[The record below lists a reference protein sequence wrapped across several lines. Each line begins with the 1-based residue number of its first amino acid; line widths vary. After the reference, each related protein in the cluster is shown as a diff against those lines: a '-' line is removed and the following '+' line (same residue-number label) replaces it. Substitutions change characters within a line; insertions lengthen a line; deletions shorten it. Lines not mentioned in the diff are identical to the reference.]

1 MKTCPYCAEEIK
13 DEAIVCRYCG
23 RDLHKTV
30 EPQKPPKKSTSNV
43 SRALLAGFIIASLV
57 LFNALISNPV
67 VSINDLIFHFIA
79 NVVIWSLLVGLI
91 LWLWKTRS
99 GRVFL
104 LVMIVL
110 AFLIGI
116 IYFGRN
122 NTNFTINLP
131 TSINTRL
138 PLPKQTIQPKAFT
151 IAPYQALI
159 TPTIPRT
166 TGPFLLDM
174 TQIVKVYSKNHT
186 EAARQKE
193 QGLGITIVPKY
204 SSPSHYY
211 TEEDLPP
218 TYGRCVRWSMMN
230 DKYIGNKKC
239 IYGIVYDTFKTDEYD
254 QIVLFSEQQGSL
266 QLRGKSVYF
275 EGVNPGMCLAA
286 EGMIQGSAELLYMN
300 LAQTRLYYFETCD

>member
-122 NTNFTINLP
+122 NTNFSKSQVCCSNGFG
-131 TSINTRL
+131 RL
-138 PLPKQTIQPKAFT
+138 ILADLGPK
-151 IAPYQALI
+151 
-159 TPTIPRT
+159 
-166 TGPFLLDM
+166 
-174 TQIVKVYSKNHT
+174 SN
-186 EAARQKE
+186 
-193 QGLGITIVPKY
+193 
-204 SSPSHYY
+204 
-211 TEEDLPP
+211 
-218 TYGRCVRWSMMN
+218 
-230 DKYIGNKKC
+230 
-239 IYGIVYDTFKTDEYD
+239 
-254 QIVLFSEQQGSL
+254 
-266 QLRGKSVYF
+266 
-275 EGVNPGMCLAA
+275 
-286 EGMIQGSAELLYMN
+286 
-300 LAQTRLYYFETCD
+300 